1 MMAEAH
7 PKLALRPMLPA
18 DAPLLAEIFRESIAG
33 LTGDDYSEAQ
43 QEAWA
48 ATADDESAFAK
59 KLAGQ
64 LTLIA
69 TLGGSPIGF
78 ISLAGKDHIDMLYVH
93 PAATGQGAGAMLVDA
108 IEKLAAA
115 RGAAKLKVDAS
126 DNALEFFKKR
136 GYVAQQRSTVMRG
149 GEWLA
154 NTSMEKP
161 LTSANKGA
169 TQ

>member
-1 MMAEAH
+1 MMALAH

-18 DAPLLAEIFRESIAG
+18 DAPLVAEIFRASVAE

-43 QEAWA
+43 REAWA
-48 ATADDESAFAK
+48 ATAEDESAFAK

-69 TLGGSPIGF
+69 TLAGSPIGF
-78 ISLAGKDHIDMLYVH
+78 ISLGGIDQIDMLYVH
-93 PAATGQGAGAMLVDA
+93 PAAAGQGAGAMLVDA
-108 IEKLAAA
+108 IEKLAGA

-126 DNALEFFKKR
+126 DNVLEFFKKR
-136 GYVAQQRSTVMRG
+136 GYAAQQRSTVMRG
-149 GEWLA
+149 DEWLA

-161 LTSANKGA
+161 LANANKGA
-169 TQ
+169 TP

>member
-7 PKLALRPMLPA
+7 PQLSMRPMLPA
-18 DAPLLAEIFRESIAG
+18 DAPLVAEIFRASIAE
-33 LTGDDYSEAQ
+33 LTGDDYSETQ

-48 ATADDESAFAK
+48 SAADDDAAFAK

-69 TLGGSPIGF
+69 TLNGSPVGF
-78 ISLAGKDHIDMLYVH
+78 VSLAGTDNLDMLYVH
-93 PAATGQGAGAMLVDA
+93 PAAAGHGAGAMLTDA

-126 DNALEFFKKR
+126 DNAQDFFKKR
-136 GYVAQQRSTVMRG
+136 GYVAQQRSTVLRG
-149 GEWLA
+149 DEWLA

-161 LTSANKGA
+161 LAAPVK
-169 TQ
+169 Q

>member
-1 MMAEAH
+1 MAEAH
-7 PKLALRPMLPA
+7 PQLSMRPMLPA
-18 DAPLLAEIFRESIAG
+18 DAPLVAEIFRASIAE
-33 LTGDDYSEAQ
+33 LTGDDYSETQ

-48 ATADDESAFAK
+48 SAADDDAAFAK

-69 TLGGSPIGF
+69 TLNGSPVGF
-78 ISLAGKDHIDMLYVH
+78 VSLAGTDNLDMLYVH
-93 PAATGQGAGAMLVDA
+93 PAAAGHGAGAMLTDA

-126 DNALEFFKKR
+126 DNAQDFFKKR
-136 GYVAQQRSTVMRG
+136 GYVAQQRSTVLRG
-149 GEWLA
+149 DEWLA

-161 LTSANKGA
+161 LAAPVK
-169 TQ
+169 Q

>member
-1 MMAEAH
+1 MTAQAH
-7 PKLALRPMLPA
+7 PQLSMRPWLPA
-18 DAPLLAEIFRESIAG
+18 DAPLVAEIFRVSIAE

-48 ATADDESAFAK
+48 SAAEDDAAFAK

-64 LTLIA
+64 LTLVA
-69 TLGGSPIGF
+69 PLNGSSVGF
-78 ISLAGKDHIDMLYVH
+78 VSLAGSDKLDMLYVH
-93 PAATGQGAGAMLVDA
+93 PAAAGHGAGAMLADA

-126 DNALEFFKKR
+126 DNAQDFFKKR

-149 GEWLA
+149 EEWLA

-161 LTSANKGA
+161 LAAPVK
-169 TQ
+169 Q